1 MVASEV
7 SRGTLGVYLQRSLV
21 VPADMVRACLPD
33 ARITL
38 GENRVPHVYLV
49 DNNRMLRDIG
59 YELPPLRERVLDN
72 INEASREAG
81 FEPVEDAG

>member
-1 MVASEV
+1 M
-7 SRGTLGVYLQRSLV
+7 
-21 VPADMVRACLPD
+21 
-33 ARITL
+33 
-38 GENRVPHVYLV
+38 V